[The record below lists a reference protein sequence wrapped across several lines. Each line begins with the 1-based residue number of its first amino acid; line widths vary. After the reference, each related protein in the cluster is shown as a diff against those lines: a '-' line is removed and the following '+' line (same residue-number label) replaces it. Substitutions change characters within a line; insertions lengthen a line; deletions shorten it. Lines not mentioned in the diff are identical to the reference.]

1 MNEKYNIIC
10 FSNQLWDYPNWT
22 NKRHVMYRLGKLG
35 HKVIFVDPPINFGR
49 VLLTQFKKGFFNLRR
64 FILGYKKEE
73 NVLVYTPIKFFPFS
87 DSYANFFS
95 NKINKFSQN
104 FFDKK
109 RKTILWIYNSE
120 IENLNIYLEKIK
132 RDYLI
137 YDCVDYY
144 AGFPRYETKESKDRV
159 LEIEKE
165 LSSKSDL
172 VFATAPG
179 LVERLKKF
187 NAKTFYTPNVGD
199 YELFKDIKIKFK
211 NKIPSEL
218 KNLSHPIIGYIGAL
232 DSYKFDFELLKKSAE
247 AYPDY
252 NFVII
257 GDMALKDRKGSLK
270 ELGLDNLP
278 NVRFLGSIPF
288 VKTPA
293 YMAQF
298 DVELIPYVYNDYTV
312 GGCFPVKFFNT
323 MSAGVPSVVTDLPV
337 FTLYKNVTYISKT
350 RNDFIQNIKL
360 ALEEDSP
367 QKVSERIS
375 IAKENTWDS
384 KVASMLQII
393 KNNLQS

>member
-1 MNEKYNIIC
+1 
-10 FSNQLWDYPNWT
+10 
-22 NKRHVMYRLGKLG
+22 MYRLGKLG